1 MGVDNN
7 NKYMVSIHCMTY
19 NQAAYITDA
28 LNGFAMQRIDFPF
41 LALVFD
47 DASTDGEQEVIKDYL
62 TAHFDH
68 SEETGYKQW
77 ETEDACYTFA
87 RHQENENC
95 FFMVALL
102 KKNLYR
108 NPRKGELIKVWDEK
122 AKYIALCEG
131 DDYWTDPL
139 KLQKQVDFLEG
150 DESVSICVHRVN
162 AVTKY
167 NELMTWLFP
176 PKDVEIIGRFGLE
189 DYCREEYGNL
199 QWVFQTSSFLFRK
212 EMINKKENIPCMKL
226 FPYGDMPLLLT
237 CLLFG
242 NGYFIPDV
250 MSHYRYDSGGYNS
263 SMKANL
269 GAYVRSENELAK
281 ALLALDSYTQKKCH
295 GFIMQR
301 IAMCEFN
308 SIKFGKGLKWRM
320 LLPKY
325 KKCLPGNTSRARF
338 LSFVEI
344 VSPETRK
351 RLKRIRLKLKRWH

>member
-1 MGVDNN
+1 MKNN
-7 NKYMVSIHCMTY
+7 DDYLVSVLCMTY
-19 NQAAYITDA
+19 NQSAYISDS
-28 LNGFAMQRIDFPF
+28 LNGFAMQQTNFPF
-41 LALVFD
+41 VAVIVD
-47 DASTDGEQEVIKDYL
+47 DASTDGEQEVIKSYIEE
-62 TAHFDH
+62 HFDH
-68 SEETGYKQW
+68 SEGSGYKGWETG
-77 ETEDACYTFA
+77 DACWIFA
-87 RHQENENC
+87 RHKGNENC
-95 FFMVALL
+95 HFVAVLL
-102 KKNLYR
+102 KRNLY
-108 NPRKGELIKVWDEK
+108 KEQEKKEAVIKDWMN

-139 KLQKQVDFLEG
+139 KLQKQVDVMEG

-281 ALLALDSYTQKKCH
+281 ALLALDTYTQKKCH